1 MRALFAV
8 FDNLFFRIIVH
19 LICLALVILGLIF
32 YMFSLII
39 IGVAVEIVFL
49 ILLFLFGRME
59 KQSQAAHSAEH
70 TAAPSHHEHKPE
82 PKQDHNEGHKH

>member
-8 FDNLFFRIIVH
+8 FGNIFFRILVH

-39 IGVAVEIVFL
+39 IGVAIEVVFL
-49 ILLFLFGRME
+49 ILLFLLSRAE
-59 KQSQAAHSAEH
+59 KKQGAAHKHDS
-70 TAAPSHHEHKPE
+70 SH
-82 PKQDHNEGHKH
+82 DHQH